1 MTKTLAY
8 KQRTAGL
15 RRKLANFNI
24 NNAVVTRNA
33 PRNRRAGSR
42 AFARGPAQAYNY
54 SNTGFSRIPR
64 NFNNFGVPNLSAME
78 RSILTNDGNFSTSKI
93 KAPMAGGVIM
103 RRQRMTP
110 GIVTK
115 NGSTIICN
123 TEFGFEVNAL
133 GGFNVIRYPFLP
145 TYLAWLIGIASSYS
159 KFRCVAVRY
168 IYIPVCPTTTPGTV
182 TMALGYD
189 YDDLLPTSLAQLSVA
204 FESIS
209 TPPWGGYEGT
219 SLLNTHFAPET
230 GGAVVVDVDCERFGS
245 GSGLTYY
252 NVVQPSNFSGQT
264 PVDQNQFS
272 PFYLQVATSGNA
284 LAWGNVYVQYV
295 IEFIEPIAPSR
306 NQ

>member
-1 MTKTLAY
+1 MTKTIAYKKRALNARRKFSNATYSNVAVPRNLRVRSRAMSRASPRLPSLAY
-8 KQRTAGL
+8 NGAM
-15 RRKLANFNI
+15 A
-24 NNAVVTRNA
+24 
-33 PRNRRAGSR
+33 
-42 AFARGPAQAYNY
+42 
-54 SNTGFSRIPR
+54 SRIPR
-64 NFNNFGVPNLSAME
+64 NYGVPALSAME
-78 RSILTNDGNFSTSKI
+78 RSILTNDGAFSSSKI
-93 KAPMAGGVIM
+93 KAPIAGGVVM
-103 RRQRMTP
+103 RRQRLTP

-145 TYLAWLIGIASSYS
+145 TAGLWLQSIALSFS
-159 KFRCVAVRY
+159 KFRCVAIRY

-189 YDDLLPTSLAQLSVA
+189 YNDTLPTSLAQLSVA

-219 SLLNTHFAPET
+219 SLLNHHFALET
-230 GGAVVVDVDCERFGS
+230 EGAVVVDVDCDRFGS

-252 NVVQPSNFSGQT
+252 PVAALATFVSQT
-264 PVDQNQFS
+264 PTDQNQFS

-284 LAWGNVYVQYV
+284 LAWGNVYIQYC
-295 IEFIEPIAPSR
+295 IEFIEPVLAAK
-306 NQ
+306 NL